1 MLIIKYYLFS
11 IDRTAFQTQTV
22 LILFY
27 YHDLRWLVNKRIE
40 GTCFAIQK
48 FKLFVSAWVFA
59 QNKNP
64 LILC

>member
-1 MLIIKYYLFS
+1 MLIIIYYLFS

-27 YHDLRWLVNKRIE
+27 YQDLRWLVNKRIE

-48 FKLFVSAWVFA
+48 FYLDLVYFV
-59 QNKNP
+59 
-64 LILC
+64 